1 MLGWD
6 VTYVEEFVPSAE
18 DSYTVIVRKA
28 RKVSATDEPVVKNT
42 FKIGEPGKIVLT
54 IDNNTSKKK
63 KLLYRYKIKTTTKAT

>member
-18 DSYTVIVRKA
+18 DSYTVIVRKE
-28 RKVSATDEPVVKNT
+28 RKMIATDEPVVKNF

-63 KLLYRYKIKTTTKAT
+63 KLLYRYKVKTTTKAT